1 MESNFRL
8 GGEAGIIPEAGVG
21 AGFWGWNN
29 QRALPEPLKI
39 LQSQIQ
45 AVQNKE
51 AAMTNSQERRN
62 RQDRRLVDC
71 APPQGWK
78 ERRHTAER
86 RIPEII
92 EQEVSDSEWARY
104 FGDKAKTQVQT
115 LIANTL
121 QIDKASEVLSRIR
134 D

>member
-1 MESNFRL
+1 
-8 GGEAGIIPEAGVG
+8 VG
-21 AGFWGWNN
+21 AGVWGWNN
-29 QRALPEPLKI
+29 QRTLLEPLKI

-45 AVQNKE
+45 ALPNKE

-62 RQDRRLVDC
+62 RHDRRMVDC

-78 ERRHTAER
+78 DRRRTAER
-86 RIPEII
+86 RFPDIV
-92 EQEVSDSEWARY
+92 EQEVSDAEWALY
-104 FGDKAKTQVQT
+104 FGGQVQT

-121 QIDKASEVLSRIR
+121 QIDEASEVLNRIR

>member
-1 MESNFRL
+1 
-8 GGEAGIIPEAGVG
+8 
-21 AGFWGWNN
+21 
-29 QRALPEPLKI
+29 
-39 LQSQIQ
+39 
-45 AVQNKE
+45 
-51 AAMTNSQERRN
+51 MTHSQERRN

-78 ERRHTAER
+78 DRRRTAER
-86 RIPEII
+86 RIPDIT
-92 EQEVSDSEWARY
+92 EQEVSDAEWARY
-104 FGDKAKTQVQT
+104 FGDKAKTQVRT